1 MPTAA
6 KLIAALA
13 LALTAAAGAY
23 VFIGQNT
30 DIPIGARFIAT
41 NMVVGFFA
49 GWYSLGR
56 RPGHSNFSGA
66 LSGVRSLVFLL
77 IGSGMVFAFYFVSQ
91 NLQQFKSKDIMS
103 MPLAWIE
110 KSFEYVVMSLN
121 QDILLVIVIGRLI
134 SGVATYQAS
143 IRWR

>member
-13 LALTAAAGAY
+13 LALTAAIAANIFVGE
-23 VFIGQNT
+23 NSE
-30 DIPIGARFIAT
+30 IPIGWRFIAT
-41 NMVVGFFA
+41 NAVVGFFA

-56 RPGHSNFSGA
+56 NPGHSNFAGAMSG
-66 LSGVRSLVFLL
+66 LRSLVFLL
-77 IGSGMVFAFYFVSQ
+77 IGAGMVFAGYFVMR
-91 NLQQFKSKDIMS
+91 NLQQFKSKDVTA

-110 KSFEYVVMSLN
+110 KSFEYVVAAFS
-121 QDILLVIVIGRLI
+121 QDVVVTLVIGGLI
-134 SGVATYQAS
+134 AGVATYQAS

>member
-13 LALTAAAGAY
+13 LAITAASAAY
-23 VFIGQNT
+23 VFIGEHP
-30 DIPIGARFIAT
+30 DIPMGAKFIAT
-41 NMVVGFFA
+41 NAVVGFFA

-56 RPGHSNFSGA
+56 NHGRGNFAGMMFG
-66 LSGVRSLVFLL
+66 LRSLVFLL
-77 IGSGMVFAFYFVSQ
+77 IGSGMVFAFYHVAR
-91 NLQQFKSKDIMS
+91 NLQQFKSKDVTA

-110 KSFEYVVMSLN
+110 KSFDYVVLASSVNVL
-121 QDILLVIVIGRLI
+121 LTLVIGGLI
-134 SGVATYQAS
+134 SGLVTYQAS